1 MPSWWHLRFWP
12 PWPARGRPRF
22 PIQHAGFCLL
32 YELRPVEARAEFAAW
47 RASHWSLRSSVIRR
61 RQENRTLP
69 PVHVWPIERQIH
81 TVAGAQIHRMKV
93 PPLVFRAGSS
103 KKTARRLGAQ
113 LLANVNVRKALNNS
127 LQPIEEQAEINRA
140 RVLQE
145 IGKLAFCRVI
155 HHFI

>member
-1 MPSWWHLRFWP
+1 
-12 PWPARGRPRF
+12 
-22 PIQHAGFCLL
+22 
-32 YELRPVEARAEFAAW
+32 
-47 RASHWSLRSSVIRR
+47 
-61 RQENRTLP
+61 
-69 PVHVWPIERQIH
+69 
-81 TVAGAQIHRMKV
+81 MKV

-113 LLANVNVRKALNNS
+113 PLANVNVRKALNNS